1 MQAGKAPEANPGQP
15 EQSTSSTDRIDL
27 RGITKDLQ
35 SEEFWLLSPIHD
47 STIKTLIL
55 GGFFACAISSILFGG
70 CKYVQAN
77 SQESE
82 REAVGLIT
90 NIMSG
95 ITGIAAGVFTSGNLR

>member
-1 MQAGKAPEANPGQP
+1 MKSGEKVKVNPDKPGDQSSSDQRIGLANVKRNAQAEGH
-15 EQSTSSTDRIDL
+15 
-27 RGITKDLQ
+27 
-35 SEEFWLLSPIHD
+35 WLFSPIHD

-55 GGFFACAISSILFGG
+55 GGFFVCALSAIFFGG
-70 CKYVQAN
+70 CRYMKASN
-77 SQESE
+77 QESE

>member
-1 MQAGKAPEANPGQP
+1 VPKGEDIKANPSQP
-15 EQSTSSTDRIDL
+15 EQLTGPERIGL
-27 RGITKDLQ
+27 ARLKKDAQ
-35 SEEFWLLSPIHD
+35 SERTWLLSPIHD

-55 GGFFACAISSILFGG
+55 GGFFACAFSSIVFGG
-70 CKYVQAN
+70 CRYMKAE